1 MMGKTYLSLIQYR
14 RPESGSNLLDAD
26 MAKNLLFYSWEPN
39 MSEFR
44 NLYGHLPR
52 GYQLIRLRGIIK
64 YVTVTE

>member
-44 NLYGHLPR
+44 SFLWSPTQGVSVGKTQRNS
-52 GYQLIRLRGIIK
+52 
-64 YVTVTE
+64 